1 MQIRIQIFS
10 FYILINIQGLKL
22 YLLYEISLFNSYFW
36 YLTISSMKKYI
47 LSIGLIFAT
56 IFYFSAEEG
65 MLIPSL
71 IAAFESD
78 MKAKGMKLSAKD
90 IYDVNNSSLKDAI
103 MHFGG
108 GCTAELVSSKG
119 LLLTNHHCGYSQ
131 IQSHSSL
138 EKDYL
143 KNGFWAR
150 SLSEEL
156 PNPGLSASRMVR
168 IDDVTGAM
176 LFGVNA
182 NDNAALKSEKM
193 QKNMQKLIQ
202 DAIQGTHYEA
212 EIKPFNYGNDYYI
225 IVKEVFKDVRLV
237 GTPPNSIGKFGG
249 DTDNWVWPRHTGDFS
264 VFRIYSGTD
273 NKPAQFSNT
282 NIPYVPLHF
291 LPISFKDRKVGDFTM
306 VYGFP
311 GETEQ
316 HVSSAYLKFIVE
328 KERPARIKMR
338 EKSLAIIDEAMRSS
352 DAVRIK
358 YSAKQASIANAYKKW
373 IGQVDGLKRLDGV
386 SIKISRENEYA
397 KMTATTATWEEKY
410 GKVISDLNTLVEK
423 ECQWEFEYSMAI
435 EYLYVGPEFYKLA
448 RGMEDLTTNY
458 IKYKEKGEL
467 TSQIDKLIKA
477 ADGFF
482 KNYDAKVDQQIFDLL
497 TEEYITQKKS
507 ESYKAILANLKVWS
521 EEIFEK
527 SIFTNKER
535 YVAFL
540 NKFKAKNEKSLKY
553 IVKDPAFKLYTIF
566 NKDFRENVL
575 PKYQAF
581 DDKMTALLKNYV
593 AGKYEMFPNEKHW
606 ADANS
611 TLRITYGKLEGSAPT
626 DGMMYTEHTTLDG
639 LIVKYNTGNPDFD
652 LLPKMLEM
660 HKNKDYGDYAQNGE
674 LWVCFTGSNHT
685 TGGNSGSPVID
696 ANGNLMGLNFDR
708 TWESTMSDFMFD
720 PNRCRNVV
728 VDIRYV
734 LWVMDKYSGAKHLV
748 DEMVLVKE

>member
-1 MQIRIQIFS
+1 
-10 FYILINIQGLKL
+10 
-22 YLLYEISLFNSYFW
+22 
-36 YLTISSMKKYI
+36 MKKYI
-47 LSIGLIFAT
+47 LSFSLLFAT
-56 IFYFSAEEG
+56 VLQVFAEEG

-108 GCTAELVSSKG
+108 GCTAELVSGKG

-131 IQSHSSL
+131 VQSHSSL

-143 KNGFWAR
+143 KNGFWAKNFA
-150 SLSEEL
+150 EEL
-156 PNPGLSASRMVR
+156 PNAGLTASRMVR
-168 IDDVTGAM
+168 IDDVTASVM
-176 LFGVNA
+176 YGVKA
-182 NDNAALKSEKM
+182 TDNPEVRDAAIR
-193 QKNMQKLIQ
+193 KNVEQLVK
-202 DAIQGTHYEA
+202 DATTGTHYEA

-264 VFRIYSGTD
+264 VFRIYAGAD
-273 NKPAQFSNT
+273 NKPAAFSDKNV
-282 NIPYVPLHF
+282 PYTPIHF
-291 LPISFKDRKVGDFTM
+291 LPISFQNRKPGDFTM

-316 HVSSAYLKFIVE
+316 HVVSGYLKFIIE
-328 KERPARIKMR
+328 KQRPAQIKMR
-338 EKSLAIIDEAMRSS
+338 EKSLSVIDAAMRAS
-352 DAVRIK
+352 DEVRIK

-373 IGQVDGLKRLDGV
+373 IGQIDGLKRLDAV
-386 SIKISRENEYA
+386 SIKVSRENEYNTMA
-397 KMTATTATWEEKY
+397 STKPEWSKMY
-410 GKVISDLNTLVEK
+410 GQSIELMNKLNDEGN
-423 ECQWEFEYSMAI
+423 QWEFKYNMAI
-435 EYLYVGPEFYKLA
+435 EYLYVGPELYKLA
-448 RGMEDLTTNY
+448 RGLKDL
-458 IKYKEKGEL
+458 IKNHDRLVEKGEL
-467 TSQIDKLIKA
+467 NTTIDKLIKG

-482 KNYDAKVDQQIFDLL
+482 KNYDSKVDQQIFELL
-497 TEEYITQKKS
+497 TEEYLKQTQAVNS
-507 ESYKAILANLKVWS
+507 SGEMYKYNVGDLSKVIYS
-521 EEIFEK
+521 K
-527 SIFTNKER
+527 SILTNKDR

-540 NKFKAKNEKSLKY
+540 KGFKKKSIAKLK
-553 IVKDPAFKLYTIF
+553 KDAGYKLYDAFAT
-566 NKDFRENVL
+566 DFTDNTL
-575 PKYQAF
+575 SKYQAF
-581 DDKMTALLKNYV
+581 DDQMTALLKNYV
-593 AGKYEMFPNEKHW
+593 AGKYEMFPNAKHW
-606 ADANS
+606 SDANS
-611 TLRITYGKLEGSAPT
+611 TLRITYGQLEGSSPA

-639 LIVKYNTGNPDFD
+639 IIAKYNTGNPDFE
-652 LLPKMLEM
+652 LLPRMLEM

-696 ANGNLMGLNFDR
+696 AKGNLMGLNFDR
-708 TWESTMSDFMFD
+708 TWESTMSDYMFD

-734 LWVMDKYSGAKHLV
+734 MWVMDKYAGAKHLV